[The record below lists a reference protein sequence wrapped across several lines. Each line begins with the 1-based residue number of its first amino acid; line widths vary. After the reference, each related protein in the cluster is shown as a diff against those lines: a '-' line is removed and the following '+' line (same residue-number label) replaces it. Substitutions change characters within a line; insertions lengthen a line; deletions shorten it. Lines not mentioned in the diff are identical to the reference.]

1 MSPFLLYIARAGLYL
16 SLFYAFYLL
25 VMRRTTFFRLNRAL
39 LLAGSYLCLLLPFI
53 RLRTATEA
61 FGAAQA
67 LTMVGGVGGGEPAE
81 QALQAAFPWQ
91 TVLLALY
98 LAGASVTLV
107 LYLLSAHQMRRVLRR
122 AEKTEREGC
131 RLLLLDENIPSFSW
145 GRTVVMSRQDLQ
157 ENPAIF
163 THEQMHVRCRHSL
176 DLLLFLPLQLLFW
189 WNPLVWITREEL
201 RLLHEYEADEGVL
214 QKGIDATKY
223 QLLLVRKAVGDQ
235 RFTLASGFQ
244 HAKLKNRIEMM
255 LKPTSSGWMRW
266 SYLALIPVL
275 AVFMFACNPNKK
287 SKTPA
292 PETVEQEAVEQE
304 APAAAPAATK
314 SVGADVVEC
323 DLPDPETSEKEPV
336 PFSLL
341 DVKPKFNGGDANEF
355 ARWVNSQL
363 KYPEQAVKDQV
374 EGRVLIQFTIG
385 TDGEVRDVKL
395 LRGVR
400 EDLDNEALKIV
411 ASSPKWEPGQQNGKA
426 VPVHFNF
433 PVVYKLQ

>member
-53 RLRTATEA
+53 RLRTVTEA
-61 FGAAQA
+61 SGLAQA

-98 LAGASVTLV
+98 LAGAIVTLA
-107 LYLLSAHQMRRVLRR
+107 LYLLSARQMRRVIRR
-122 AEKTEREGC
+122 AEKSRREGC

-189 WNPLVWITREEL
+189 WNPLLWITREEL

-235 RFTLASGFQ
+235 RFSLASGFQ

-275 AVFMFACNPNKK
+275 AMFMFACNPSKK

-292 PETVEQEAVEQE
+292 PETVEQVMPAVADEIAPAVDE
-304 APAAAPAATK
+304 PAAAAA
-314 SVGADVVEC
+314 
-323 DLPDPETSEKEPV
+323 EKEPV
-336 PFSLL
+336 AMNLL
-341 DVKPKFNGGDANEF
+341 DTKPGFNGGDANEF
-355 ARWVNSQL
+355 TKWVNTQL
-363 KYPEQAVKDQV
+363 QYPEQAKKDKV
-374 EGRVLIQFTIG
+374 EGRVVIQFTIG

-400 EDLDNEALKIV
+400 EDLDTEAMKVV
-411 ASSPKWEPGQQNGKA
+411 ASSPKWEPGRKNGEA
-426 VPVHFNF
+426 VPVHFTF
-433 PVVYKLQ
+433 PVVYKIQ

>member
-53 RLRTATEA
+53 RLRTVTEA
-61 FGAAQA
+61 SGLAQA
-67 LTMVGGVGGGEPAE
+67 LTMVGGVGGGEPAK
-81 QALQAAFPWQ
+81 QALRTAFPWQ

-98 LAGASVTLV
+98 LAGAIVTLA
-107 LYLLSAHQMRRVLRR
+107 LYLLSAHQMRRVIRM
-122 AEKTEREGC
+122 AEKSRREGC

-235 RFTLASGFQ
+235 RFSLASGFQ

-275 AVFMFACNPNKK
+275 AMFMFACNPSKK

-292 PETVEQEAVEQE
+292 PEAVEQE
-304 APAAAPAATK
+304 APAATETAGYTIT
-314 SVGADVVEC
+314 VTDE
-323 DLPDPETSEKEPV
+323 PEAVASEKEAV
-336 PFSLL
+336 PFSLIEH
-341 DVKPKFNGGDANEF
+341 KPGFNGGDANEF
-355 ARWVNSQL
+355 SRWVNSQL
-363 KYPEQAVKDQV
+363 KYPEQAKKDGAQ
-374 EGRVLIQFTIG
+374 GRVLLQFTVG
-385 TDGEVRDVKL
+385 ADGVVRDVKV
-395 LRGVR
+395 LRSVR
-400 EDLDNEALKIV
+400 EDLDAEAVKV
-411 ASSPKWEPGQQNGKA
+411 VSSSPKWEPGYNADGEA
-426 VPVHFNF
+426 VPVVYSF
-433 PVVYKLQ
+433 PVVYQLR

>member
-53 RLRTATEA
+53 RLRTVTEA
-61 FGAAQA
+61 SGLAQA
-67 LTMVGGVGGGEPAE
+67 LTMVGGVGGGEPAK
-81 QALQAAFPWQ
+81 QALRTAFPWQ

-98 LAGASVTLV
+98 LAGAIVTLA
-107 LYLLSAHQMRRVLRR
+107 LYLLSAHQMRRVIRR
-122 AEKTEREGC
+122 AEKSRREGC

-235 RFTLASGFQ
+235 RFSLASGFQ

-275 AVFMFACNPNKK
+275 AMFMFACNPSKK

-292 PETVEQEAVEQE
+292 PEAVEQE
-304 APAAAPAATK
+304 APAATETAGYTIT
-314 SVGADVVEC
+314 VTDE
-323 DLPDPETSEKEPV
+323 PEAVASEKEAV
-336 PFSLL
+336 PFSLIEH
-341 DVKPKFNGGDANEF
+341 KPGFNGGDANEF
-355 ARWVNSQL
+355 SRWVNSQL
-363 KYPEQAVKDQV
+363 KYPEQAKKDGAQ
-374 EGRVLIQFTIG
+374 GRVLLQFTVG
-385 TDGEVRDVKL
+385 ADGVVRDVKV
-395 LRGVR
+395 LRSVR
-400 EDLDNEALKIV
+400 EDLDAEAVKV
-411 ASSPKWEPGQQNGKA
+411 VSSSPKWEPGYNADGEA
-426 VPVHFNF
+426 VPVVYSF
-433 PVVYKLQ
+433 PVVYQLR